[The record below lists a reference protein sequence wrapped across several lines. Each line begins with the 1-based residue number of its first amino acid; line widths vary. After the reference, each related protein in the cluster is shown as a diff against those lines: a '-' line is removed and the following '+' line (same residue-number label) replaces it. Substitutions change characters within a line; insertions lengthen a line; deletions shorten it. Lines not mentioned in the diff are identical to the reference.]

1 MIATQVD
8 SNGVLATGA
17 SSERRASGC
26 LHLCN
31 GLDPVRDGGMVP
43 SILGMTGALN
53 RRNGAVTIVTP
64 TPSQVDKSRLANGL
78 TIKGPEADLEQ
89 AVRTA
94 DVVHMHGLW
103 QLHTRRG

>member
-43 SILGMTGALN
+43 SILGMTTALS
-53 RRNGAVTIVTP
+53 RLGSDVSIVTP
-64 TPSQVDKSRLANGL
+64 TPSKLVSMRADPRVRLQ
-78 TIKGPEADLEQ
+78 GPEADLED
-89 AVRTA
+89 AVRAA

-103 QLHTRRG
+103 